1 MCASDNK
8 FIFIYAIW
16 RYKMTMLA
24 KLNVKT
30 VQRTAYKSPAEQRRT
45 KLLAA
50 IEEQMRVLDA
60 AIEGKEYV
68 LAVRKWKLNAE
79 GERVRV
85 DAAKRVRAWFFEQ
98 DAGVYVQ
105 CKYGARTLPIADKG
119 NAVFVKDLKEVTA
132 VLEAFYAA
140 CAAGEFDAAL
150 AEAAK
155 RKSA

>member
-1 MCASDNK
+1 MA
-8 FIFIYAIW
+8 
-16 RYKMTMLA
+16 TLA

-50 IEEQMRVLDA
+50 IEEQMRVLEA
-60 AIEGKEYV
+60 AQSGGEYTVRVKRWRKGEG
-68 LAVRKWKLNAE
+68 
-79 GERVRV
+79 GERLCV
-85 DAAKRVRAWFFEQ
+85 DADKRVRAWFFEQ
-98 DAGVYVQ
+98 DGGVYVQ
-105 CKYGARTLPIADKG
+105 CKYGARTLHIADKG
-119 NAVFVKDLKEVTA
+119 NAVFVKELKEVTA

-155 RKSA
+155 RKQA